1 MDETLADSAERAK
14 ELIIDKSLPSDTQ
27 IIDVPACFNVSWNT
41 RGWVVRKKN
50 AAAIAENTS

>member
-27 IIDVPACFNVSWNT
+27 IIDVPTCFNVSWNT
-41 RGWVVRKKN
+41 RGWVVRKGN

>member
-1 MDETLADSAERAK
+1 MDETSAERAK

-27 IIDVPACFNVSWNT
+27 IIDVPTCFNVSWNT
-41 RGWVVRKKN
+41 RGWVVRKGN